1 MAAAV
6 LLACF
11 ATAPE
16 AASPDIKPAI
26 RGLISMGAYRF
37 VARGGDPVNTLDP
50 LDAKPGIFSGLVVV
64 ATWSEL
70 QPNPGAELGDDNA
83 IDRAL
88 DAVRA
93 YNARN
98 PQKPLAVKLRVWA
111 GFAAPDWAK
120 AIGGDPIDVVHNDKP
135 RVLGRFWSEP
145 YRKAFA
151 AFQEQLAARYDGE
164 PLIREVA
171 ITSCMSVTAE
181 PFYVPLEDTLQAPIR
196 AAGFNDADY
205 RSCLEGA
212 LADYAP
218 WKASRLVLSVNSYGT
233 VSGEPNDPGFTI
245 GVMHACRKAIGARC
259 VLDNH
264 DLDATPPE
272 SILPIFAAM
281 RKLGPEIEFQTFHE
295 TPDDFDG
302 TIARGVALGATAI
315 ELWQDFH
322 GFPLVDDD
330 DLKRWAA
337 MLEAN
342 APAGQ

>member
-1 MAAAV
+1 MTSRV
-6 LLACF
+6 CS
-11 ATAPE
+11 
-16 AASPDIKPAI
+16 AAS
-26 RGLISMGAYRF
+26 GAS
-37 VARGGDPVNTLDP
+37 PT
-50 LDAKPGIFSGLVVV
+50 
-64 ATWSEL
+64 
-70 QPNPGAELGDDNA
+70 
-83 IDRAL
+83 
-88 DAVRA
+88 
-93 YNARN
+93 
-98 PQKPLAVKLRVWA
+98 
-111 GFAAPDWAK
+111 
-120 AIGGDPIDVVHNDKP
+120 
-135 RVLGRFWSEP
+135 GRPS
-145 YRKAFA
+145 RR
-151 AFQEQLAARYDGE
+151 FQEQLAARYDGE